1 MEAEQEEKQ
10 LYIQQ
15 QQGNSFAS
23 NSSAD
28 SSLPMRFVRLN
39 PRFDRQ
45 GTLDLLQVRWLEE
58 HQITY
63 VISPQSD
70 LMRSLN

>member
-1 MEAEQEEKQ
+1 MEGEQEEKQ
-10 LYIQQ
+10 LHIQ
-15 QQGNSFAS
+15 QQGNSSAS

-28 SSLPMRFVRLN
+28 SLLPMRFVRLN

-58 HQITY
+58 HQIAY
-63 VISPQSD
+63 AISPQSD